1 MQPMT
6 KPSTTLSIDGF
17 HNIYYFEFNKNHS
30 HPIEKHDHWEM
41 VYVDMGNVLAVTE
54 QDSIPLEQGQ
64 VIFRSPGE
72 THAHV
77 SNKEHSN
84 NLLVVS
90 FSSDS
95 PCMEFFKDHKVFS
108 LDKTAKTVLSLFV
121 NEAKN
126 ALGHIPDRFADHT
139 PLCFCEEA
147 FGAAQLMEL
156 HFSEF
161 LIKLIRNHSEEHRPT
176 VGKERQSHEDDQA
189 QRITTYLQA
198 HIYENIELGDLCDAF
213 YLRKSQLSLLFKNT
227 FGTSPMKY
235 LNELKIAEAKK
246 LLRDD
251 THSVS
256 EIAEMLG
263 YSCIHSFS
271 RNFKTVTGFCPSD
284 YKKSVSEQ

>member
-139 PLCFCEEA
+139 PLCFSEEA

-271 RNFKTVTGFCPSD
+271 RNFKTVTGFSPSE